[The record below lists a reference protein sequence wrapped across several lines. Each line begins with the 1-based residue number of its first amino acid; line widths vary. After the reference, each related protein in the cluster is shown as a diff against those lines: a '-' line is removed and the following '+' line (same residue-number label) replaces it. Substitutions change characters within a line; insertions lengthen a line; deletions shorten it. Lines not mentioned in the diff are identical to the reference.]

1 MEWVS
6 LRMSRSQFRQSLET
20 ITSTKF
26 DNIVSLQ
33 AIEDRDEEKR
43 RADRLEQRLT
53 ILERDNEEVSC
64 INFHFYQ

>member
-43 RADRLEQRLT
+43 RADRLQQRLT

-64 INFHFYQ
+64 INFHFY